1 MILFLLLAP
10 FIIHTILLMLIM
22 ALVTMGWE
30 AIKTE
35 LGAGKR

>member
-10 FIIHTILLMLIM
+10 FIIHTLLLMLIM
-22 ALVTMGWE
+22 VLAAMGWE

-35 LGAGKR
+35 LRAGKR